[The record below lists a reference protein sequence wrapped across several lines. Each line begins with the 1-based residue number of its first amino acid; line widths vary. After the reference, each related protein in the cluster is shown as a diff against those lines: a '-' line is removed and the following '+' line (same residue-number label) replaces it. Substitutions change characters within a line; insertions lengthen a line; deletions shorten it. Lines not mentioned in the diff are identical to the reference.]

1 MLHGNALT
9 NTVQCDSIYWEESF
23 LVSICL
29 YCKLFLFSVIDG
41 RHFQCI
47 FAFSKIHGC
56 QNIGFQIRKSDK
68 TAGWEIFQRNKL
80 WAGNNPN
87 LRRFTRE
94 KTWFDPFFL
103 RSTENWTLKSHGD
116 KRWKQFTNS
125 FLEIKS
131 SRVHARKNPTKL
143 IYHHLTANPYRQIT
157 DTHKNGA

>member
-1 MLHGNALT
+1 MPSLIQRSVIQYIEKRA
-9 NTVQCDSIYWEESF
+9 F
-23 LVSICL
+23 LYLFVFIANYFYFRWSMADIFSVFS
-29 YCKLFLFSVIDG
+29 LFLKYTDARMLVFKLERAKRQLDG
-41 RHFQCI
+41 LFYQ
-47 FAFSKIHGC
+47 
-56 QNIGFQIRKSDK
+56 Q
-68 TAGWEIFQRNKL
+68 NKL
-80 WAGNNPN
+80 WGGNNPN

-125 FLEIKS
+125 FLEMKF

-143 IYHHLTANPYRQIT
+143 IYHHLTVNPYRQIT